1 MLKLLRIKNLANIS
15 SIDLEFGTGFNVLT
29 GQTGIG
35 KSIIVHAL
43 ELIAGS
49 RVDSNLVKSGQD
61 SAVIQA
67 IFELDESLSIPIMNI
82 LSSIGVDYISTDNLI
97 ISRELNR
104 ENRNICRINGD
115 IIPLRSLKQ
124 ISELLL
130 DIHGQSDHLSILKT
144 SNQLDLLDTYAGL
157 LHERDNIEKI
167 YLELNECYK
176 DLDNFFYEV
185 DISEESLLELR
196 GQYQE
201 IQNTN
206 LLDNEDSMLI
216 DEQKEIKNLESLKML
231 SDEGFKIIYG
241 DDEGNNSY
249 LNQISHLAGEIN
261 ALHLDDSELNELQ
274 NRLLYITS
282 ELEDLGTSFRRYRDN
297 LQYSDNRLS
306 EIEDRLSLIFK
317 LKRRF
322 GNEISE
328 ILYFAQSLKL
338 KLDTID
344 EKNNFL
350 MEKKDTISNLEK
362 EIMLI
367 SLKVSN
373 TRGKVATKLTK
384 ALHTELS
391 DLSMKTTRIEV
402 SIDDLTYQI
411 NNNIQV
417 CDEKGNTSVVSRTGK
432 DKIEFLMAQG
442 NNPFLTLNSIV
453 SGGEASRVM
462 LGLRIILSDI
472 DKIPLI
478 VFDEIDSGVGGR
490 LGFMLGTKFIK
501 LSKDRQVFCITHLP
515 QVASFADH
523 HIRLKRIDE
532 HDSFEIEAEI
542 LNDSSRI
549 EEISSMLG
557 NTGTQSR
564 KSAVEMLELAHKNK

>member
-67 IFELDESLSIPIMNI
+67 IFELDESLLIPIMKI
-82 LSSIGVDYISTDNLI
+82 LSSIGVNYISTDNLI

-196 GQYQE
+196 EQYQE

-206 LLDNEDSMLI
+206 LLENEDSMLI

-249 LNQISHLAGEIN
+249 LNQISQLAGEIN

-306 EIEDRLSLIFK
+306 EIEERLSLIFK

-328 ILYFAQSLKL
+328 ILHFAQSLKL
-338 KLDTID
+338 KLDMID
-344 EKNNFL
+344 EKNNFII
-350 MEKKDTISNLEK
+350 EKKDTISNLEK

-367 SLKVSN
+367 SLKISN
-373 TRGKVATKLTK
+373 IRAKVATKLTK

-411 NNNIQV
+411 NNNIEV
-417 CDEKGNTSVVSRTGK
+417 SDENGNTTVVSRTGK
-432 DKIEFLMAQG
+432 DKIEFLMAEG

-523 HIRLKRIDE
+523 HIRLKRIDD

>member
-338 KLDTID
+338 KLDTLD

-532 HDSFEIEAEI
+532 HDSFEIEAEL

>member
-338 KLDTID
+338 KLDTLD